1 MTFRA
6 KPVVKRTHRTGW
18 DVRDRRNL
26 YLNVAF
32 GLVVLVAIAILA
44 VYAGA
49 TWYDQHLASVASVN
63 GQPISKDELNNRI
76 RIEAWRL
83 DAATR
88 RLNTEHAAGLLSD
101 EEWKKE
107 TGQVDQGRN
116 AIAQVSFER
125 LIDSRVQAILATQ
138 EGISVSPQQI
148 DDEITKEATSPEQRH
163 AWMIEVAPKSD
174 EDKEPTAAQKAEA
187 KASADKALAD
197 LVAGKSWDDVAKAAS
212 AAGGTA
218 TNGDQGWVTADSAT
232 LDPKFLAALF
242 TLEKDGRTGV
252 VEGEDGAY
260 RIGRV
265 TEIVP
270 ASVESGYR
278 QEITGA
284 GISMDAYSAVVK
296 TDVIRDELEQKVK
309 TEVLASAPQR
319 RVAEIFIEAPKSADG
334 SGAATE
340 PGPGAVKVRHILFS
354 PKDDPQGASSLAKN
368 DPAWKKAEDDAR
380 AAYAKVKADP
390 SQFDAI
396 ARKESD
402 ESGDESTG
410 GKLPYFDPGMV
421 ASGQLDAQFGAAIF
435 KAGLKP
441 GDILEPVRSAFGW
454 HVIQIMYFPP
464 DADEAKKLKDEAEG
478 GADWTT
484 LAKNFSDAPDGP
496 KGGELG
502 WIAKYQ
508 LDAQSNDA
516 IFSTPVGKV
525 TDPVVVEGEGVHLYK
540 ILEEATRTPTGEQKD
555 TLEAQAFNHWYAG
568 KKAGFAIKRDIDL
581 SGTS

>member
-6 KPVVKRTHRTGW
+6 KPVVKRTHRSGW

-32 GLVVLVAIAILA
+32 GLVVLVAVAILA
-44 VYAGA
+44 VAAGA
-49 TWYDQHLASVASVN
+49 TWYDQHLSSVASID
-63 GQPISKDELNNRI
+63 GQPITKDDLNNRI

-88 RLNTEHAAGLLSD
+88 RLNTEHAAGQLSD
-101 EEWKKE
+101 DEWKKQ
-107 TGQVDQGRN
+107 TDQVDQGRN

-125 LIDSRVQAILATQ
+125 LIDSRVQATLATQ
-138 EGISVSPQQI
+138 EGISVTPQQI
-148 DDEITKEATSPEQRH
+148 DEEITKEATSPEQRH
-163 AWMIEVAPKSD
+163 AWMIEVAPKTD
-174 EDKEPTAAQKAEA
+174 EDKEPTAAQKAQA
-187 KASADKALAD
+187 KAAADKALAD
-197 LVAGKSWDDVAKAAS
+197 LVAGKAWDDVAKAVSGAG
-212 AAGGTA
+212 AAA
-218 TNGDQGWVTADSAT
+218 TNGDEGWITADTTS
-232 LDPKFLAALF
+232 LDPKFLAALLS
-242 TLEKDGRTGV
+242 LEKDARTGV
-252 VEGEDGAY
+252 IEGEDGAY

-278 QEITGA
+278 QQIVEA
-284 GISMDAYSAVVK
+284 GISLDAYGAVVK
-296 TDVIRDELEQKVK
+296 TDVIRDQLENKVK
-309 TEVLASAPQR
+309 AEVLASGPQR
-319 RVAEIFIEAPKSADG
+319 RVAEIFIQAPQSADG
-334 SGAATE
+334 SSAAE

-354 PKDDPQGASSLAKN
+354 PKDDPEGASSLAKN

-390 SQFDAI
+390 TQFDAI

-421 ASGQLDAQFGAAIF
+421 AGGQLDAQFGAAIF

-454 HVIQIMYFPP
+454 HVIQVMYFPP
-464 DADEAKKLKDEAEG
+464 DVDEAKKLKTEAEG
-478 GADWTT
+478 GADWTK
-484 LAKNFSDAPDGP
+484 LAQNFSDAPDAA
-496 KGGELG
+496 KGGDLG
-502 WIAKYQ
+502 WIARYQ
-508 LDAQSNDA
+508 LDAKSTDA

-525 TDPVVVEGEGVHLYK
+525 TDPVDVEGDGVHLYK
-540 ILEEATRTPTGEQKD
+540 ILEEATRTPTGEQKA
-555 TLEAQAFNHWYAG
+555 TLEEQAFNNWYVG
-568 KKAGFAIKRDIDL
+568 KKSGFAIKREIVL

>member
-6 KPVVKRTHRTGW
+6 KPVVKRTHRSGW

-32 GLVVLVAIAILA
+32 GLVVLIAVAILA
-44 VYAGA
+44 IYAA
-49 TWYDQHLASVASVN
+49 VTWYDQHLSSVASVN
-63 GQPISKDELNNRI
+63 GQPISKDDLNARI

-88 RLNTEHAAGLLSD
+88 RLNTEHAAGRLSD
-101 EEWKKE
+101 DDWKQQ
-107 TGQVDQGRN
+107 TDQVDQGRS

-138 EGISVSPQQI
+138 EGISVTPQQI
-148 DDEITKEATSPEQRH
+148 DEEITKEATSPEQRH
-163 AWMIEVAPKSD
+163 AWMIEVTPKAD
-174 EDKEPTAAQKAEA
+174 EDKEPTAAQKAQA
-187 KASADKALAD
+187 KATADKALAD
-197 LVAGKSWDDVAKAAS
+197 LVAGKSWDDVAKGIS
-212 AAGGTA
+212 GAGGTA
-218 TNGDQGWVTADSAT
+218 TNGDQGWITADTTS
-232 LDPKFLAALF
+232 LEPKLLAALLA
-242 TLEKDGRTGV
+242 LEKDGRTGV

-278 QEITGA
+278 QDIAGA
-284 GISMDAYSAVVK
+284 GISMDAYNQVVR
-296 TDVIRDELEQKVK
+296 TDVIRDQLEKKVK
-309 TEVLASAPQR
+309 AEVLASGPQR
-319 RVAEIFIEAPKSADG
+319 RVAEIFIQAPQSADG
-334 SGAATE
+334 SSPAE
-340 PGPGAVKVRHILFS
+340 PGPGAIKVRHILFS

-390 SQFDAI
+390 KQFDAI

-454 HVIQIMYFPP
+454 HVIQVMYFPP
-464 DADEAKKLKDEAEG
+464 DVDEAKKLKTEAEG
-478 GADWTT
+478 GADWAT
-484 LAKNFSDAPDGP
+484 LARNFSDSPDAT

-525 TDPVVVEGEGVHLYK
+525 TDPVVVAGDGVHLYK
-540 ILEEATRTPTGEQKD
+540 ILEEATRTPTGEQKS
-555 TLEAQAFNHWYAG
+555 TLEEQAFNNWYAG
-568 KKAGFAIKRDIDL
+568 KKAGFTIKREIDL
-581 SGTS
+581 SSTS